1 MFDGID
7 LKNLNLGD
15 MLNKFQDMAKEQQEK
30 SSQNLFTAK
39 AGGGMVEIS
48 INGNSEVVDL
58 KIDDSLL
65 EDKDSLQILLISCMN
80 DIIKQSEEN
89 KKRMAMSLMGNLGG
103 LGNLGQKQMKELLEK
118 FEDYLLNNLPKIDTF
133 HPHFEN
139 AMQDMLKAGGKRFRP
154 MLLLSVVNS
163 KKPLLV
169 ENSLKVALAV
179 EFLHTYSL
187 VHDDLPSMD
196 NADLRRGFTTLHKK
210 YDEVTAI
217 LVGDALNSESF
228 NLIANSSLHNDIKI
242 ELIKLLAEN
251 GGLNGMIIG
260 QAIDCYFEKQIL
272 ELEKLEFL
280 HIHKTAKLIASS
292 LKMGAIISNYDEK
305 IQEEL
310 YNFGLDIGLL
320 FQIQDDIIDELESSE
335 IAGKTTKND
344 SLKNSFVN
352 LLGLEESLKSADNL
366 ATKCLETMNSFDKNL
381 KDSLWELLIN
391 YINRHKKYNS

>member
-1 MFDGID
+1 
-7 LKNLNLGD
+7 
-15 MLNKFQDMAKEQQEK
+15 
-30 SSQNLFTAK
+30 
-39 AGGGMVEIS
+39 
-48 INGNSEVVDL
+48 
-58 KIDDSLL
+58 
-65 EDKDSLQILLISCMN
+65 
-80 DIIKQSEEN
+80 
-89 KKRMAMSLMGNLGG
+89 
-103 LGNLGQKQMKELLEK
+103 MKELLEK
-118 FEDYLLNNLPKIDTF
+118 FEDYLFNNLPKIDTF

-228 NLIANSSLHNDIKI
+228 NLIANASLHNDVKI
-242 ELIKLLAEN
+242 ELIKLLGHN